1 MHDSY
6 DAAAHLQPMLARFE
20 QLGLWD
26 VAQRL
31 RGLLGPAQT
40 PADSGLPLV
49 PTDLDAD
56 GLVPLATATRLLE
69 LRSPR
74 TVLLLVE
81 RGVLEGFQRAGEIL
95 VSRRSLEHALG
106 SPDVARQRQIEAQI
120 WSLLGSDDDAG
131 A

>member
-6 DAAAHLQPMLARFE
+6 DVAAHLQPMLARFE

-31 RGLLGPAQT
+31 RSLLGPAQT

-56 GLVPLATATRLLE
+56 GLVPLAKATRLLE

-81 RGVLEGFQRAGEIL
+81 RSVLEGFQRAGEIL
-95 VSRRSLEHALG
+95 ISRRSLEHALS
-106 SPDVARQRQIEAQI
+106 SPDVVRQRRIEAQI
-120 WSLLGSDDDAG
+120 WSLLGSGDDAG

>member
-1 MHDSY
+1 
-6 DAAAHLQPMLARFE
+6 
-20 QLGLWD
+20 
-26 VAQRL
+26 
-31 RGLLGPAQT
+31 
-40 PADSGLPLV
+40 V

-81 RGVLEGFQRAGEIL
+81 RGVLEAFQQAGEIL
-95 VSRRSLEHALG
+95 VSRRSLERALG

-120 WSLLGSDDDAG
+120 WSVLGSDDDAG

>member
-6 DAAAHLQPMLARFE
+6 DPAADLHPMLARFE

-31 RGLLGPAQT
+31 RALVGPAQAPAGDRLPGA
-40 PADSGLPLV
+40 PADLNG
-49 PTDLDAD
+49 DD
-56 GLVPLATATRLLE
+56 LVPLAVATGLLE
-69 LRSPR
+69 LRSPK
-74 TVLLLVE
+74 TVLLLVD
-81 RGVLEGFQRAGEIL
+81 RGLLQAFQQAGEIL

-106 SPDVARQRQIEAQI
+106 SPDLLSQRRIEAQI
-120 WSLLGSDDDAG
+120 WSLLGSGDDTG

>member
-6 DAAAHLQPMLARFE
+6 DAAGHLQPMLARFE
-20 QLGLWD
+20 QLGLWE

-31 RGLLGPAQT
+31 RALLGPTEPPAADHLPAL
-40 PADSGLPLV
+40 PADLGGDDLV
-49 PTDLDAD
+49 A
-56 GLVPLATATRLLE
+56 LAVATGLLE
-69 LRSPR
+69 LRSSR

-81 RGVLEGFQRAGEIL
+81 RGVLEGFQQAGEIL

-106 SPDVARQRQIEAQI
+106 SPDLLGQRRIEAQI

>member
-1 MHDSY
+1 MHDEY
-6 DAAAHLQPMLARFE
+6 DPTAHLRPMLDRFE

-26 VAQRL
+26 VARRL
-31 RGLLGPAQT
+31 RALVGPAQA
-40 PADSGLPLV
+40 PAGDRLPL
-49 PTDLDAD
+49 PTADLDGD
-56 GLVPLATATRLLE
+56 DLVPLDVATRLLE

-81 RGVLEGFQRAGEIL
+81 RGLLQGFQQAGQIL

-106 SPDVARQRQIEAQI
+106 SPDLLGQRRIEAQI